1 MIDEKPNSLPSFFP
15 SGHRVFQ
22 SSNGRAPAILVF
34 PPVWL
39 PIVPHLAVPVL
50 TAYLREKGF
59 EVVPVD
65 ANLEFFT
72 KYLLTRKTLDRL
84 LDQLRLRLHQDP
96 QSLPQ
101 ELREKAVNRLGL
113 WEKAAHKVEHL
124 QGVLR
129 LEESFFN
136 PNEVL
141 PAIEDLYQ
149 LMEMASL
156 SGWPGRIS
164 FNYYRRGDI
173 WSKEDLARLCTDPV
187 RNVFLPFWREMVN
200 QSFKRINPSLV
211 GISISSVHQFIAAMT
226 LARLIREEMPATHV
240 VVGGKHLLRIQE
252 KLIQHSFFFQD
263 YFHSAVLHEGEEP
276 LAMLMGQ
283 LESGGGLASV
293 PGLVYMENRSPR
305 MTPPKPPPALG
316 ELPPPDFSDVLW
328 QDYLVP
334 RPYAPLRMSRG
345 CYWGK
350 CTFCIRYGT
359 ERVDFLEPRQ
369 VVGEMERLGELY
381 GVRDFTVNDDCMP
394 PEYWEELCQEI
405 LIRKLKVSMLIWA
418 KPVPGFTAK
427 RLKKMAQAGVRQI
440 RWGVESAHPRVLR
453 LMRKGTTVSGMR
465 EVLERSGHAGIWN
478 HACFILGFP
487 TETREEAETTLD
499 FLRSHRDRIHSFILY
514 PFVLYENTHIF
525 ANPREFSI
533 QEITR
538 KSTPFF
544 DLLEYRTKR
553 GMSPREAAALARKA
567 KDTLLKDPEGKPFW
581 YHLKLREYLQ
591 LYLDRFGA
599 GRIAAMS
606 FDRTGLEGSWE
617 GLGP

>member
-1 MIDEKPNSLPSFFP
+1 MIEQTPNSSQSSFP
-15 SGHRVFQ
+15 RGHRT
-22 SSNGRAPAILVF
+22 SPASKGKPLAILVF

-59 EVVPVD
+59 KVVPVD

-72 KYLLTRKTLDRL
+72 RYLLTRKTLARL
-84 LDQLRLRLHQDP
+84 LDQLSFRLNQDP
-96 QSLPQ
+96 QSLPE
-101 ELREKAVNRLGL
+101 ELRERAVKRFGL
-113 WEKAAHKVEHL
+113 WEQAAHRVEYL
-124 QGVLR
+124 QSVLR
-129 LEESFFN
+129 LEESFFD
-136 PNEVL
+136 PDKAL

-173 WSKEDLARLCTDPV
+173 WSREDLAQLCTNPL
-187 RNVFLPFWREMVN
+187 RNVFLPFWKDLMN
-200 QSFKRINPSLV
+200 QRFKKIKPSLV

-226 LARLIREEMPATHV
+226 LARLLREEMPEIHV

-252 KLIQHSFFFQD
+252 KLTQHSFFFQD

-276 LAMLMGQ
+276 LAMLMGH
-283 LESGGGLASV
+283 LESGEGLESI
-293 PGLVYMENRSPR
+293 PGLVYMANNRPR
-305 MTPPKPPPALG
+305 LNPPKPPPALG
-316 ELPPPDFSDVLW
+316 ELPPPDFSDVQW

-359 ERVDFLEPRQ
+359 ERVDFMEPHQ

-405 LIRKLKVSMLIWA
+405 LSRKLKVSMLIWA
-418 KPVPGFTAK
+418 KPVAGFTAK

-453 LMRKGTTVSGMR
+453 LMRKGTTVSQMR
-465 EVLERSGHAGIWN
+465 EVLERSRHAGIWN

-514 PFVLYENTHIF
+514 PFVLYENTHVF
-525 ANPREFSI
+525 ANPREFSL
-533 QEITR
+533 EKITR

-544 DLLEYRTKR
+544 DILEYRTKA
-553 GMSPREAAALARKA
+553 GMAPREAAALARKA
-567 KDTLLKDPEGKPFW
+567 KETLLEGPEGKPFW
-581 YHLKLREYLQ
+581 YYLKLREYLQ
-591 LYLDRFGA
+591 LYLDRFGS
-599 GRIAAMS
+599 GRTKAMS
-606 FDRTGLEGSWE
+606 FDRRGLEGSWE
-617 GLGP
+617 GLEP